1 MGRPSVLFGHEGRA
15 GVPASAEGQPAP
27 MYAGR
32 APHPL
37 GALPRTPAGKAPA
50 GPTRKRRAGRGVD
63 AMNTS
68 TRGRCL
74 FLRKR
79 RTTRGRCFLRFTQ
92 SKTPYIR
99 TATKL
104 DASIW
109 SFIRT
114 KDSPETKQGRGVTRG
129 PAQRC
134 YSLWSSLF
142 PSLYR

>member
-1 MGRPSVLFGHEGRA
+1 
-15 GVPASAEGQPAP
+15 
-27 MYAGR
+27 
-32 APHPL
+32 
-37 GALPRTPAGKAPA
+37 
-50 GPTRKRRAGRGVD
+50 
-63 AMNTS
+63 MNTS
-68 TRGRCL
+68 TRGGVFVSTQAINNARAL
-74 FLRKR
+74 FPS
-79 RTTRGRCFLRFTQ
+79 FPSFTQ

-114 KDSPETKQGRGVTRG
+114 RDSPETKQGRGVTRG

-142 PSLYR
+142 PGLYR